1 MTESD
6 ATPGAWSDAAHDA
19 VDRLFRE
26 EQGRAVATLI
36 RVTGDF
42 DLAEEAVQD
51 AFISALETWP
61 QRGIPTNP
69 GAWITTTARNRAID
83 RLRRRRRLTEKT
95 ETLAREAALETELRA
110 LETGPEDTMQIAD
123 DRLRLIFTC
132 CHPALALDARVALTL
147 RTLGGLTT
155 PEIARAFLVPEP
167 TLAQRLVR
175 AKRKI
180 RDAGIPYRVPPA
192 ELLPERLDGVLAVLY
207 LVFNEG
213 YAASSGDTLIRK
225 ELCAEAI
232 RLARVVVSLLPDEP
246 EATALLALMLLHDAR
261 REARV
266 GAAGELVLLDDQ
278 DRSRWDAARIAEGR
292 ALVEQALAARRPGPY
307 QVQAAIAS
315 LHDEAATPADTD
327 WAQIAALYGTLQRMT
342 PSPVVELNL
351 AAAVAMADGPAVGLA
366 MMDGIAASGE
376 LDSYPYL
383 HAARADLLRRLE
395 RWSEAEAAYRR
406 ALELTSNGAERA
418 FLEGRL
424 AEVRTRPRRL
434 AARLLLDE
442 WHVHDVLR
450 DEPDLQLVAAQD
462 VAHQQVVRAPVG
474 VLLGLVDRVADLLED
489 GLVGVE
495 RPMDHRRDVL
505 GAVGRAIDRRQLG
518 GVARVTDGDPAEA
531 LDPLGEQVDDL
542 GLLLGVLV
550 EQQVELV
557 EGRPGDEPVVLLVE
571 RVEDHRVGED
581 LVEQPAA
588 LGPRLLGQGDRQQSG
603 RPEALDLDAERRELR
618 LRRQARRPA
627 RRRSVAACGLDLG
640 WHVR

>member
-1 MTESD
+1 MTERD

-292 ALVEQALAARRPGPY
+292 ALVEQAFAARRPGPY

-395 RWSEAEAAYRR
+395 RWSEAEAAYLR

-424 AEVRTRPRRL
+424 AEVRRGRF
-434 AARLLLDE
+434 
-442 WHVHDVLR
+442 
-450 DEPDLQLVAAQD
+450 AQ
-462 VAHQQVVRAPVG
+462 H
-474 VLLGLVDRVADLLED
+474 
-489 GLVGVE
+489 
-495 RPMDHRRDVL
+495 
-505 GAVGRAIDRRQLG
+505 
-518 GVARVTDGDPAEA
+518 
-531 LDPLGEQVDDL
+531 
-542 GLLLGVLV
+542 
-550 EQQVELV
+550 
-557 EGRPGDEPVVLLVE
+557 
-571 RVEDHRVGED
+571 
-581 LVEQPAA
+581 
-588 LGPRLLGQGDRQQSG
+588 
-603 RPEALDLDAERRELR
+603 
-618 LRRQARRPA
+618 
-627 RRRSVAACGLDLG
+627 
-640 WHVR
+640 

>member
-1 MTESD
+1 MPGSDGNPGAPSD
-6 ATPGAWSDAAHDA
+6 AVDDAWSDAAHDA

-83 RLRRRRRLTEKT
+83 RLRRVRRLTEKT

-110 LETGPEDTMQIAD
+110 IETGPEDTMQIAD

-132 CHPALALDARVALTL
+132 CHPALALEARVALTL

-192 ELLPERLDGVLAVLY
+192 ELLPERLDGVLAVVY

-213 YAASSGDTLIRK
+213 YAASSGDALIRQ

-266 GAAGELVLLDDQ
+266 GAAGELILLDDQ

-292 ALVEQALAARRPGPY
+292 QLVAQALVARRPGPY
-307 QVQAAIAS
+307 QLQAAIAA
-315 LHDEAATPADTD
+315 LHDEAATPGDTD
-327 WAQIAALYGTLQRMT
+327 WGQIAALYGALQRMT

-395 RWSEAEAAYRR
+395 RWSEAETAYRR
-406 ALELTSNGAERA
+406 ALELTTNGAERA
-418 FLEGRL
+418 FLERRL
-424 AEVRTRPRRL
+424 VEVRR
-434 AARLLLDE
+434 ARN
-442 WHVHDVLR
+442 
-450 DEPDLQLVAAQD
+450 
-462 VAHQQVVRAPVG
+462 
-474 VLLGLVDRVADLLED
+474 VD
-489 GLVGVE
+489 
-495 RPMDHRRDVL
+495 
-505 GAVGRAIDRRQLG
+505 
-518 GVARVTDGDPAEA
+518 
-531 LDPLGEQVDDL
+531 
-542 GLLLGVLV
+542 
-550 EQQVELV
+550 
-557 EGRPGDEPVVLLVE
+557 
-571 RVEDHRVGED
+571 
-581 LVEQPAA
+581 
-588 LGPRLLGQGDRQQSG
+588 
-603 RPEALDLDAERRELR
+603 
-618 LRRQARRPA
+618 
-627 RRRSVAACGLDLG
+627 
-640 WHVR
+640 